1 MVSFIIKL
9 FAYIYIHICKYGSML
24 NIAGQTAEPN
34 WLKLFEE
41 IHEYAGGLKTFG
53 IIFSFQKLIF
63 FKRF

>member
-1 MVSFIIKL
+1 MH
-9 FAYIYIHICKYGSML
+9 IHICKYGSML